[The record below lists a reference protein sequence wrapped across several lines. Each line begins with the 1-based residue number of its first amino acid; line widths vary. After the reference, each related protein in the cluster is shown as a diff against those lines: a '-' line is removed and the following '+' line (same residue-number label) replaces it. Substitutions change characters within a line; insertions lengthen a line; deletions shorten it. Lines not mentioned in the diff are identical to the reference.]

1 MILLKEHKF
10 KFDGILQEKDD
21 EIRLLNKKV
30 NKKIRQITFLEKI
43 INKNKERENFGDFM
57 KYQEFVL
64 SLESKIK
71 EKNREIDRLNETI
84 TLMGDYFKEE
94 QIKITYNYD
103 ILIEKQ

>member
-1 MILLKEHKF
+1 
-10 KFDGILQEKDD
+10 
-21 EIRLLNKKV
+21 
-30 NKKIRQITFLEKI
+30 
-43 INKNKERENFGDFM
+43 M

-103 ILIEKQ
+103 ILIEK